1 MNLKTKLHY
10 YRFDT
15 SDPDQAQAYQELL
28 EGTLKK
34 IGFAPWVTD
43 ESRTQGPITESF
55 DFYRKIR
62 ESCTDGSVE
71 VELETKHL
79 FSNQWNSAPFGK
91 FEKSGARLFNWARV
105 QWPNRNIAEGYWLE
119 QTQAMA
125 NILAET
131 SKCGYCGHQA
141 PTGSKV
147 FCDSCLGGEHLEMG
161 QIKLLRMMPI
171 SFDGSR
177 PELTQE
183 ERNLLEPQ
191 YLEHQTKAKS
201 ARSIARMAK
210 ERAQVEKDYLEAS
223 EKARMEYEG
232 KMWFMDRELNTGNLI
247 YYNHTKTFC
256 LGWREPLDPKLAEAW
271 REKTEGF
278 PFNLE
283 LKTK

>member
-10 YRFDT
+10 YSFDT

-34 IGFAPWVTD
+34 IGFKPWITD
-43 ESRTQGPITESF
+43 ESRTQGPINKTR
-55 DFYRKIR
+55 DFYRKIK
-62 ESCTDGSVE
+62 ESCIDGSVE

-79 FSNQWNSAPFGK
+79 FSNQWNSSPFGE
-91 FEKSGARLFNWARV
+91 FHESGARLFNWAMV
-105 QWPNRNIAEGYWLE
+105 KWPNKSIATGYWLE

-131 SKCGYCGHQA
+131 SKCGYCGNQA

-147 FCDSCLGGEHLEMG
+147 FCDRCLDSEYLDVSDL
-161 QIKLLRMMPI
+161 KLLRMMPI
-171 SFDGSR
+171 SFEGNR
-177 PELTQE
+177 AELTQE

-191 YLEHQTKAKS
+191 YLEHQTEAKS
-201 ARSIARMAK
+201 VRTTKRLAK
-210 ERAQVEKDYLEAS
+210 ERTQVAKDYHEAS
-223 EKARMEYEG
+223 EKARTEYEG
-232 KMWFMDRELNTGNLI
+232 KMWFLNRELNTGNLI
-247 YYNHTKTFC
+247 YYSHTKTFC

-271 REKTEGF
+271 RKKTEGF